1 MFTELHKLAVYSADV
16 AELGGSELG
25 QVGLACSQHGNNSNK
40 IACTH
45 VYVKSYYGVLLAI
58 ALESGDLR
66 LELVVL
72 LLALRTCSMV
82 SLRLLARLRSLL
94 LGIRVLRQL
103 RRILGRLLLWLL
115 LLLLLRR
122 VRFAILRRCSAR
134 SILLRVVAHVSVL
147 LRVLAVRRR
156 GRRQR
161 R

>member
-16 AELGGSELG
+16 AELGGPEFG
-25 QVGLACSQHGNNSNK
+25 QVGLANVKYGNNRDETT
-40 IACTH
+40 CTH
-45 VYVKSYYGVLLAI
+45 VYVESYYRVLLAI
-58 ALESGDLR
+58 ALESSDLR
-66 LELVVL
+66 LELVML

-103 RRILGRLLLWLL
+103 RRILAG
-115 LLLLLRR
+115 LLLLRLLLLSR
-122 VRFAILRRCSAR
+122 VRFTILGRCSAGAVLLGVVAHV
-134 SILLRVVAHVSVL
+134 SILLRVL
-147 LRVLAVRRR
+147 TVRRR